1 MAWRVHVRGGHTG
14 RWAATA
20 SGARSTMVGGC
31 LLAQDGEAGP
41 LKVWTTDEM
50 MDRLKELNILLGK
63 HSPSASGVEQSS
75 DTAGGS
81 RSGEGSG
88 GGGFQALKIGIS
100 NRTMSEEELMDTYP
114 GIVDAVKVSVRA
126 GAGRAGWG
134 RVCAGR
140 RCTGLCGSEGHARR
154 RRWSTGWGRG
164 VSWVTSLTVCLPR
177 HLAGDP
183 GGAPAAR
190 RGPAQLPCQV
200 HHRAGCQIGGGAAGG
215 DGAAH
220 LPQRVAPQR
229 PVRPGQPR
237 GLVPQHRLPV
247 HHVHVER
254 LPGARARGAR
264 AHLRAAP
271 TSHRPGARRGLHPG
285 QPAGPGRPW
294 RWHSRQA
301 HPSLDEP
308 NHPVPPPMPSHAHHA
323 RSPDCCLLCQLD
335 VPQDR
340 DVLAPNGNQ
349 RVPRSERLAMH
360 QWRATHL
367 NAEAAATR
375 RAGQ

>member
-1 MAWRVHVRGGHTG
+1 MRACADVAWRVHVRGGHTG

-100 NRTMSEEELMDTYP
+100 NRTMSEEALMDTYP

-140 RCTGLCGSEGHARR
+140 RCTGLCGSEGHAHR

-164 VSWVTSLTVCLPR
+164 ASWVTSLTVCLP
-177 HLAGDP
+177 
-183 GGAPAAR
+183 
-190 RGPAQLPCQV
+190 
-200 HHRAGCQIGGGAAGG
+200 
-215 DGAAH
+215 
-220 LPQRVAPQR
+220 
-229 PVRPGQPR
+229 
-237 GLVPQHRLPV
+237 
-247 HHVHVER
+247 
-254 LPGARARGAR
+254 
-264 AHLRAAP
+264 
-271 TSHRPGARRGLHPG
+271 
-285 QPAGPGRPW
+285 
-294 RWHSRQA
+294 
-301 HPSLDEP
+301 
-308 NHPVPPPMPSHAHHA
+308 
-323 RSPDCCLLCQLD
+323 
-335 VPQDR
+335 
-340 DVLAPNGNQ
+340 
-349 RVPRSERLAMH
+349 
-360 QWRATHL
+360 
-367 NAEAAATR
+367 
-375 RAGQ
+375 